1 MAGHVRADQLHW
13 QGNQPAA
20 FGGAG
25 LALCCSGVVHMSMRS
40 LHSSKSALAAFFAA
54 FSLAAVCLSVAPRPA
69 AAQVASAELA
79 SADSSAPEPSEAL
92 GSADIVRALRKG
104 GYVVYFRH
112 TSTDMSQNDSAMKG
126 YEDCGNQRLLNAK
139 GRDEARTIGRRVAAL
154 KLPTGEVLASPM
166 CRTLETA
173 RLMFGSVKPQN
184 DLREGTSGDYP
195 GLKKMLA
202 APVAFGGNRWIVGH
216 GIPFRAV
223 AGAPHLAEGEAAVML
238 PEGTRWRV
246 VARVLPDEWAGL
258 K

>member
-1 MAGHVRADQLHW
+1 MPMTPLH
-13 QGNQPAA
+13 
-20 FGGAG
+20 F
-25 LALCCSGVVHMSMRS
+25 
-40 LHSSKSALAAFFAA
+40 SKSSAGSLFAA
-54 FSLAAVCLSVAPRPA
+54 FTLAAVCMAVTPRLATAQVAS
-69 AAQVASAELA
+69 AQVASAE
-79 SADSSAPEPSEAL
+79 SSAPERGQAL
-92 GSADIVRALRKG
+92 AGADIVRALRKG

-126 YEDCGNQRLLNAK
+126 YEDCGNQRMLNTK
-139 GRDEARTIGRRVAAL
+139 GRDEARAIGHRVAAL

-173 RLMFGSVKPQN
+173 RLMFGAVKPQN

-202 APVAFGGNRWIVGH
+202 APVHAGSNRWIVGH

-246 VARVLPDEWAGL
+246 VARVLPDEWAAL

>member
-1 MAGHVRADQLHW
+1 MT
-13 QGNQPAA
+13 
-20 FGGAG
+20 
-25 LALCCSGVVHMSMRS
+25 S
-40 LHSSKSALAAFFAA
+40 LHFSKSSLAAFFTA
-54 FSLAAVCLSVAPRPA
+54 FTLVAVCMAVTPRLA
-69 AAQVASAELA
+69 AAQVASAQVA
-79 SADSSAPEPSEAL
+79 SAESSAPERGQAL
-92 GSADIVRALRKG
+92 AGADIVRALRKG

-126 YEDCGNQRLLNAK
+126 YEDCGNQRMLNTK
-139 GRDEARTIGRRVAAL
+139 GRDEARAIGRRVAAL

-173 RLMFGSVKPQN
+173 RLMFGAVKPQN

-202 APVAFGGNRWIVGH
+202 APVAVGGNRWIVGH
-216 GIPFRAV
+216 GNPFRAV

-246 VARVLPDEWAGL
+246 VARVLPDEWAAL